1 MSGRDRFLATSGT
14 LMTDNGVVKVRRY
27 LDIDEEVESIADQ
40 ISMLSD
46 LTYHEA
52 YSLVWDAVMGVY
64 KSHRRV

>member
-1 MSGRDRFLATSGT
+1 MSGRDRFLQSETFWAGGT
-14 LMTDNGVVKVRRY
+14 TVKRERQ

-46 LTYHEA
+46 LTYQEA